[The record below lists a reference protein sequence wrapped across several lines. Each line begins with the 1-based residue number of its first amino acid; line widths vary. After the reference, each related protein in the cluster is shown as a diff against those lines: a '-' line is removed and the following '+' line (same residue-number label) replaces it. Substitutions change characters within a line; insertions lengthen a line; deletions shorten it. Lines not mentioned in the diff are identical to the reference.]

1 MWVEDAARFPR
12 SFLVFP
18 AGNLAQRLQRRKLES
33 ARHVY
38 TASHI
43 LAAPPKLLVYRKFAR
58 PLAPDLV
65 NMAGI
70 LAPSISASLL
80 PTPFTPP
87 ARRPEYLLS
96 DQEAIAAL
104 TMLAAP
110 SELLAAPPAG
120 AVHADADAM
129 IVEDEEGS
137 TLLQEDT
144 SYQEGVVGS

>member
-1 MWVEDAARFPR
+1 MWVEDAARFPLGISSR
-12 SFLVFP
+12 EARAKAPKKEARKRAPRVHGVAYFSGSSEAP
-18 AGNLAQRLQRRKLES
+18 RYRKL
-33 ARHVY
+33 
-38 TASHI
+38 
-43 LAAPPKLLVYRKFAR
+43 AR

-65 NMAGI
+65 PMAGI

-80 PTPFTPP
+80 PSPFTPP
-87 ARRPEYLLS
+87 AFGGARILS
-96 DQEAIAAL
+96 LADQEAIAAL

>member
-1 MWVEDAARFPR
+1 
-12 SFLVFP
+12 
-18 AGNLAQRLQRRKLES
+18 
-33 ARHVY
+33 
-38 TASHI
+38 
-43 LAAPPKLLVYRKFAR
+43 
-58 PLAPDLV
+58 
-65 NMAGI
+65 MAGI

-80 PTPFTPP
+80 PTSFTPP
-87 ARRPEYLLS
+87 AFGGSRILS
-96 DQEAIAAL
+96 LADQEAIAAL

>member
-1 MWVEDAARFPR
+1 MA
-12 SFLVFP
+12 
-18 AGNLAQRLQRRKLES
+18 
-33 ARHVY
+33 
-38 TASHI
+38 HI
-43 LAAPPKLLVYRKFAR
+43 LSASSP
-58 PLAPDLV
+58 
-65 NMAGI
+65 
-70 LAPSISASLL
+70 ASLL
-80 PTPFTPP
+80 PSPFTPP
-87 ARRPEYLLS
+87 AFGGARIISLA

-144 SYQEGVVGS
+144 SYQEGVVVGS

>member
-1 MWVEDAARFPR
+1 
-12 SFLVFP
+12 
-18 AGNLAQRLQRRKLES
+18 
-33 ARHVY
+33 
-38 TASHI
+38 
-43 LAAPPKLLVYRKFAR
+43 
-58 PLAPDLV
+58 
-65 NMAGI
+65 MAGI

-80 PTPFTPP
+80 PSPFTPP
-87 ARRPEYLLS
+87 APFGGARIISLA

>member
-1 MWVEDAARFPR
+1 MA
-12 SFLVFP
+12 
-18 AGNLAQRLQRRKLES
+18 
-33 ARHVY
+33 
-38 TASHI
+38 HI
-43 LAAPPKLLVYRKFAR
+43 LSA
-58 PLAPDLV
+58 
-65 NMAGI
+65 
-70 LAPSISASLL
+70 SIPASLL
-80 PTPFTPP
+80 PSPFTPP
-87 ARRPEYLLS
+87 AFSGARILS
-96 DQEAIAAL
+96 LADQEAIAAL